1 MRELNRIG
9 IAIFNLYLI
18 SSFNII
24 QIVSADRPPVAESV
38 GDKSNNQQNSSSKSA
53 NKKSRES
60 KQLDD
65 FSPSLQFGSQFGQKL
80 NFEEEIQDI
89 HFGADSSTNLEPVA
103 SQALDSRSSQAL
115 DSRSSQVLEP
125 ETAAYTFRRAHVQ
138 KPLKGRRRNPYSGNR
153 NRFRPSVS
161 RQDDNNLSVY
171 QKYLK
176 NVAVSRPR
184 PNTKHRQRLNS
195 ILTPNYVR
203 FGNERPQPQRVGG
216 SSNLGFDLNSGVKK
230 SPGGWLNLLL
240 SGLGPNSGKTK
251 EEPENLSE
259 PSYEFI
265 YDSIDDY
272 NEIEKELG
280 SNTILQNDDYD
291 DFNIDYSDSPQEP
304 NTVYDFKDVLY
315 SIRDNETRIETFK
328 KFLSAASGL
337 STRASTD
344 PSFMIFNMPV
354 TLLSILGG
362 FYALSAVGVLAY
374 KYALLSAGS
383 TNGSAVAIIPVA
395 VSFLVPLLLVSAY
408 LVIRSTVD
416 GQVSFS
422 HLARGDFNQ
431 AIRPDFDPVSFV
443 YDAAIGSTAL
453 LGVGWIVSVVL

>member
-1 MRELNRIG
+1 
-9 IAIFNLYLI
+9 
-18 SSFNII
+18 
-24 QIVSADRPPVAESV
+24 
-38 GDKSNNQQNSSSKSA
+38 
-53 NKKSRES
+53 
-60 KQLDD
+60 
-65 FSPSLQFGSQFGQKL
+65 
-80 NFEEEIQDI
+80 
-89 HFGADSSTNLEPVA
+89 
-103 SQALDSRSSQAL
+103 
-115 DSRSSQVLEP
+115 
-125 ETAAYTFRRAHVQ
+125 
-138 KPLKGRRRNPYSGNR
+138 
-153 NRFRPSVS
+153 
-161 RQDDNNLSVY
+161 
-171 QKYLK
+171 
-176 NVAVSRPR
+176 
-184 PNTKHRQRLNS
+184 
-195 ILTPNYVR
+195 
-203 FGNERPQPQRVGG
+203 
-216 SSNLGFDLNSGVKK
+216 
-230 SPGGWLNLLL
+230 
-240 SGLGPNSGKTK
+240 
-251 EEPENLSE
+251 
-259 PSYEFI
+259 
-265 YDSIDDY
+265 
-272 NEIEKELG
+272 
-280 SNTILQNDDYD
+280 
-291 DFNIDYSDSPQEP
+291 
-304 NTVYDFKDVLY
+304 VYDFKDVLY

>member
-1 MRELNRIG
+1 MRKLNRIG

-53 NKKSRES
+53 SKKSRES

-89 HFGADSSTNLEPVA
+89 HFGVDTSTNLEPVA

-138 KPLKGRRRNPYSGNR
+138 KPLKGRRRKPYSGNR

-203 FGNERPQPQRVGG
+203 FGDARPQPQRVGG

-251 EEPENLSE
+251 EELRPVFFCKSNKSLVVVSKKDNLL
-259 PSYEFI
+259 I
-265 YDSIDDY
+265 
-272 NEIEKELG
+272 
-280 SNTILQNDDYD
+280 
-291 DFNIDYSDSPQEP
+291 
-304 NTVYDFKDVLY
+304 
-315 SIRDNETRIETFK
+315 
-328 KFLSAASGL
+328 
-337 STRASTD
+337 
-344 PSFMIFNMPV
+344 
-354 TLLSILGG
+354 
-362 FYALSAVGVLAY
+362 
-374 KYALLSAGS
+374 
-383 TNGSAVAIIPVA
+383 
-395 VSFLVPLLLVSAY
+395 
-408 LVIRSTVD
+408 
-416 GQVSFS
+416 
-422 HLARGDFNQ
+422 
-431 AIRPDFDPVSFV
+431 
-443 YDAAIGSTAL
+443 
-453 LGVGWIVSVVL
+453 